1 MIWLKYLSRIQIIF
15 SLLFGYA
22 ELIFLSRSKI
32 LFCKLEV
39 SNINTGK
46 GNIVEINEDHLNED
60 KQRLVI

>member
-1 MIWLKYLSRIQIIF
+1 MAQLSLKNPNNFLLTVWLCLS
-15 SLLFGYA
+15 Y
-22 ELIFLSRSKI
+22 FLRRSKI

-60 KQRLVI
+60 KQRLFI